1 MEENKKELPL
11 VFWIGMIAVLV
22 AGAVGIFALLEQVVP
37 TGWEGADAGSGWQ
50 ALLSKDEGPT
60 AYTMRTLSEKER
72 GSGDVKKWLIA
83 SGDYAAQELGGNTQD
98 QVFWLYRQDSD
109 EYVLYMP
116 QQDRALTWHDVIP
129 AEEKDE
135 DGQVTL
141 VLRIRTPENAEQ
153 IVPREQL
160 LAFYTSTTK
169 WNGIRISVILDGR
182 QQQVYTLTSKGDEL
196 FTAAESYI
204 GRH

>member
-11 VFWIGMIAVLV
+11 GFWIGLTAVLV
-22 AGAVGIFALLEQVVP
+22 ASAFGIFALLGLMAPE
-37 TGWEGADAGSGWQ
+37 GWEESNAGSGWQ
-50 ALLSKDEGPT
+50 AMLSQDGGPT
-60 AYTMRTLSEKER
+60 AYNMRTLSEKER
-72 GSGDVKKWLIA
+72 GSADVTKWMTA
-83 SGDYAAQELGGNTQD
+83 SGDYVAQELNGEMEN

-116 QQDRALTWHDVIP
+116 GQDRVLTWSDVIP

-141 VLRIRTPENAEQ
+141 VLRVRTPEGAEE
-153 IVPREQL
+153 VEPKEQL
-160 LAFYTSTTK
+160 LAFYTTSAK

-182 QQQVYTLTSKGDEL
+182 EQNVYTLTSKGDEL
-196 FTAAESYI
+196 FTTTESYI
-204 GRH
+204 GRS